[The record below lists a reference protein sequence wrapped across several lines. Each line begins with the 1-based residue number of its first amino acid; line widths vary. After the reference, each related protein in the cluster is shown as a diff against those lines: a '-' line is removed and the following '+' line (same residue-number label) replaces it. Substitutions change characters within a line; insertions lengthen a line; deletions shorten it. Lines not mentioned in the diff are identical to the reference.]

1 MKCLTIFTFLLS
13 ALLLCN
19 AFSLSGLSSSSSSS
33 SSGRISS
40 RISNYINEL
49 KDKKRDLENYLG
61 YENIER
67 DIKFNGKRALDV
79 YYDKENTSELKPVY
93 IFIYGGSWYSGDK
106 VKFNKFGSLLE
117 SNGYVAVLPNYIL
130 FPYGGFEDMV
140 EDIYKSIQWT
150 FENIK
155 KYGGDPKR
163 VSIAAYSAG
172 SHLTALTL
180 LKSVFSMSNNDEEL
194 EPLPTLE
201 KAVLLNGPYDFDD
214 FSVKFLGSDPE
225 IDNSILEKLAK
236 IVFRTPDVSPTD
248 ILKDHADDSVTN
260 LGAKKF
266 VFFYTSLDQQVQE
279 SSANHFMAQMK
290 RVYPE
295 VDIEYVYKE
304 GYEHTTVTRGVRAGQ
319 KEEEDVFM
327 SLVNL

>member
-1 MKCLTIFTFLLS
+1 MKSITILAFLLS

-19 AFSLSGLSSSSSSS
+19 AFSLSGLSN
-33 SSGRISS
+33 SSGSLSNSISNS
-40 RISNYINEL
+40 LNNYINEL
-49 KDKKRDLENYLG
+49 KDKKRDLENYLS
-61 YENIER
+61 YKNIDR
-67 DIKFNGKRALDV
+67 DIKFNCKRALDV
-79 YYDKENTSELKPVY
+79 YYDKENTSELKPVV

-106 VKFNKFGSLLE
+106 VKFTKFGSLLE

-150 FENIK
+150 FKNIK
-155 KYGGDPKR
+155 KYGGDPER
-163 VSIAAYSAG
+163 ISIAAYSAG

-180 LKSVFSMSNNDEEL
+180 LKSVFSMENNGEEL
-194 EPLPTLE
+194 APFETLE
-201 KAVLLNGPYDFDD
+201 KVVLLNGPYDFDD
-214 FSVKFLGSDPE
+214 FSVKFLGSDPD
-225 IDNSILEKLAK
+225 IDNSLIEKLAK
-236 IVFRTPDVSPTD
+236 IVFRTPNVSPTD
-248 ILKDHADDSVTN
+248 ILKAYPDGSVTS

-266 VFFYTSLDQQVQE
+266 VFFYTSLDQQVTE
-279 SSANHFMAQMK
+279 SSANNFMAQMK